1 MAWSPGSSHLI
12 MHAKR
17 WHLSDLRATLKTGR
31 FGTKTLYRK
40 IGLFQDPDAVDCS
53 GNVLLD
59 RFVGAK
65 IVLVPPLNY
74 EGSVVNGVRMK
85 GLKHKMLEY
94 MEKLRYIYI
103 CNIIQ

>member
-1 MAWSPGSSHLI
+1 MI
-12 MHAKR
+12 
-17 WHLSDLRATLKTGR
+17 
-31 FGTKTLYRK
+31 LYCK

-53 GNVLLD
+53 GNVLLN

-65 IVLVPPLNY
+65 IILVPPLNY
-74 EGSVVNGVRMK
+74 EGSVVNGVKTK

-94 MEKLRYIYI
+94 MEKLRYTYI

>member
-1 MAWSPGSSHLI
+1 MN
-12 MHAKR
+12 
-17 WHLSDLRATLKTGR
+17 
-31 FGTKTLYRK
+31 
-40 IGLFQDPDAVDCS
+40 CS

-74 EGSVVNGVRMK
+74 EGSVINGVRTK